1 MKNKK
6 EVGKALGKVP
16 SGLYVATV
24 KHGDKEDAVLASWVN
39 QCSFSPPTVSIV
51 LAKDRPARLLL
62 EASEVF
68 ILNILGKDSNNLL
81 KHFFKPQSSN
91 SIFEGLKTKKG
102 HKDVRILSEAVSYL
116 ECKVLEQVHVGDHV
130 VYIGEVIGGKVLKG
144 GDPYTHVRDNGF
156 SY

>member
-6 EVGKALGKVP
+6 EVGKALGKVV
-16 SGLYVATV
+16 SGLYVVTV

-39 QCSFSPPTVSIV
+39 QCSFSPPTISIV

-68 ILNILGKDSNNLL
+68 TINVLGKESKNLL
-81 KHFFKPQSSN
+81 KHFFKPLEAD

-102 HKDVRILSEAVSYL
+102 HMDVRILTEAVSYL
-116 ECKVLEQVHVGDHV
+116 ECKVLEHVHVGDHV
-130 VYIGEVIGGKVLKG
+130 VYVGEIVSGKTLKG
-144 GDPYTHVRDNGF
+144 GEPYTHVRDNGF
-156 SY
+156 NY